1 MSNEY
6 HKNSLLFEYLILG
19 LISLILTHTMKYFIL
34 LSILVLTNFIQ
45 SSYALSL
52 QSRDIDGDGIINFY
66 DRDID
71 GDGIPN
77 YLDTDSDNDGIP
89 DVVEVGGAYT
99 TNNGRLANFTDA
111 KQPGA

>member
-1 MSNEY
+1 
-6 HKNSLLFEYLILG
+6 
-19 LISLILTHTMKYFIL
+19 MKYFIL

-45 SSYALSL
+45 PSYALSL

-77 YLDTDSDNDGIP
+77 YRDKDMDGDGIP
-89 DVVEVGGAYT
+89 
-99 TNNGRLANFTDA
+99 NLQDA
-111 KQPGA
+111 LKN